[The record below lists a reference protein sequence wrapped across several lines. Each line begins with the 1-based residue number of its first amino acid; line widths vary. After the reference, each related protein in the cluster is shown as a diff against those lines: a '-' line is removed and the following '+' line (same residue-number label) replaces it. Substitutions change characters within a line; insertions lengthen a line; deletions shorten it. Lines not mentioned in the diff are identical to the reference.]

1 MKKKVVSS
9 TIALLL
15 AGAMALPVHA
25 EEKTT
30 QVSYTAGNTYTI
42 NIPATLELEPGVE
55 KTLNIGM
62 DSINVE
68 PTKKVDVKVKSDIT
82 NGNVTLDRANS
93 SDITTST
100 VSLTSN
106 GQGITNNEVVAT
118 FQDQATTPIQGGK
131 LYFSGLDSNL
141 NAGTW
146 TGSIVFEVDIVNR

>member
-68 PTKKVDVKVKSDIT
+68 PTKKVDVKVKSGIT

>member
-68 PTKKVDVKVKSDIT
+68 PTKKVDVKVKSGIT

-118 FQDQATTPIQGGK
+118 FQNQATTPIQGGK

>member
-1 MKKKVVSS
+1 M
-9 TIALLL
+9 ALLL

-68 PTKKVDVKVKSDIT
+68 PTKKVDVKVKSGIT

>member
-9 TIALLL
+9 TMALLL

-68 PTKKVDVKVKSDIT
+68 PTEKVDVKVKSGIT

>member
-68 PTKKVDVKVKSDIT
+68 PTKKVDVKVKSGIT
-82 NGNVTLDRANS
+82 NGKVTLDRANS

>member
-68 PTKKVDVKVKSDIT
+68 PTKKVDVKVKSGIT

-106 GQGITNNEVVAT
+106 GQGVTNNEVVAT

>member
-68 PTKKVDVKVKSDIT
+68 PTKKVDVKVKSGIT
-82 NGNVTLDRANS
+82 NGNVTLGRANS

>member
-9 TIALLL
+9 TMALLL

-68 PTKKVDVKVKSDIT
+68 PTKKGDVKVKSGIT

>member
-68 PTKKVDVKVKSDIT
+68 PTKKVDVKVKSGIT

-118 FQDQATTPIQGGK
+118 FQDQETTHIKGGK

>member
-68 PTKKVDVKVKSDIT
+68 PTKKVDVKVKSGIT

-100 VSLTSN
+100 VNLTSN
-106 GQGITNNEVVAT
+106 GQGITNNEDVYKR
-118 FQDQATTPIQGGK
+118 QLTTLSCQ
-131 LYFSGLDSNL
+131 SRN
-141 NAGTW
+141 
-146 TGSIVFEVDIVNR
+146 

>member
-30 QVSYTAGNTYTI
+30 HVSYTAGNTYTI

-68 PTKKVDVKVKSDIT
+68 PTKKVDVKVKSGIT

>member
-68 PTKKVDVKVKSDIT
+68 PTKKVDVKVKSGIT

-146 TGSIVFEVDIVNR
+146 TGSIVVEVDIVNR

>member
-68 PTKKVDVKVKSDIT
+68 PTKKVDVKVKSGIT

-118 FQDQATTPIQGGK
+118 LQEQATTPIQGGK

>member
-30 QVSYTAGNTYTI
+30 QVSYTAENTYTI

-68 PTKKVDVKVKSDIT
+68 PTKKVDVKVKSGIT

-118 FQDQATTPIQGGK
+118 FQDQETTPIQGGK

>member
-9 TIALLL
+9 TMALLL

-68 PTKKVDVKVKSDIT
+68 PTKKVDVKVKSGIT

-118 FQDQATTPIQGGK
+118 FQDQATTPIQDGI

>member
-1 MKKKVVSS
+1 
-9 TIALLL
+9 
-15 AGAMALPVHA
+15 
-25 EEKTT
+25 
-30 QVSYTAGNTYTI
+30 
-42 NIPATLELEPGVE
+42 
-55 KTLNIGM
+55 M

-68 PTKKVDVKVKSDIT
+68 PTKKVDVKVKSGIT

>member
-9 TIALLL
+9 TMALLL

-68 PTKKVDVKVKSDIT
+68 PTKKVDVKVKSGIT

>member
-68 PTKKVDVKVKSDIT
+68 PTKKVDVKVKSGIT

-106 GQGITNNEVVAT
+106 GQEITNNEVVAT

>member
-68 PTKKVDVKVKSDIT
+68 PTKKVDVKVKSGIT

-118 FQDQATTPIQGGK
+118 FQDQATTSIQGGK

>member
-68 PTKKVDVKVKSDIT
+68 PTKKVDVKVKSGIT

-146 TGSIVFEVDIVNR
+146 TGRIVFEVDIVNR

>member
-68 PTKKVDVKVKSDIT
+68 PTKKVDVKVKSGIT

-118 FQDQATTPIQGGK
+118 FQDQATTPIQVGK

>member
-68 PTKKVDVKVKSDIT
+68 PTKKVDVKVKSGIT

-100 VSLTSN
+100 VNLTSN